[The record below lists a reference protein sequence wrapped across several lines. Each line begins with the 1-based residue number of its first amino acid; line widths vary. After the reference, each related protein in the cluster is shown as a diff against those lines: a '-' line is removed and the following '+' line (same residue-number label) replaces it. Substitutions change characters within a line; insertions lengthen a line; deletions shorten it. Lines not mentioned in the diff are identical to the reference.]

1 MKTGLTSSSS
11 SSSGTRSS
19 TTMEDRDS
27 CYFPGCRKDTNC
39 DCEICLASI
48 NATLDLMPMSIQ
60 KSALT
65 KISASSSSKL
75 RSSLERTPIS
85 YNQSILSTPKQQG
98 STFQP
103 ILITPPLKSTAKSFP
118 SLEKPIKKVEKKS
131 WVSRF
136 HLWKIFVGFCLIF
149 AVDSGFSWLVSEL
162 LQPTL
167 SPETVNFIGKQSWVG
182 RDLND
187 RLGFLQREL
196 AEAVSGKISSC
207 RSKDS
212 IWELNLE
219 DSLVVSRCKLYESM
233 AEEVSIWGWPLQTA
247 GLLSTG
253 FSSRSVTILSGRV
266 TEWPNGKIV
275 YSVRNSNSSTW
286 LLQRMSASA
295 VQLDSNTWVLEYR
308 RSSML
313 ESSILLFTA
322 MELLKNRLARVVAE
336 IEQQFW
342 VVPSSFVHQEFSTR
356 SEVCSSHP
364 T

>member
-60 KSALT
+60 KSSLT
-65 KISASSSSKL
+65 KISASSLSKL
-75 RSSLERTPIS
+75 RSSVERTPIS

-98 STFQP
+98 SSFQP

-118 SLEKPIKKVEKKS
+118 SLEKPIKKL
-131 WVSRF
+131 F
-136 HLWKIFVGFCLIF
+136 
-149 AVDSGFSWLVSEL
+149 
-162 LQPTL
+162 QPTL

-187 RLGFLQREL
+187 RLGFLQRNL
-196 AEAVSGKISSC
+196 GEAVPGKISSC

-266 TEWPNGKIV
+266 TEWPNGKLG

-308 RSSML
+308 RSSIL
-313 ESSILLFTA
+313 ENSRLLFTA
-322 MELLKNRLARVVAE
+322 MEFLKNRLARVVAE

-342 VVPSSFVHQEFSTR
+342 VVVPSSFVQQEYSTR
-356 SEVCSSHP
+356 SEVRSSPP

>member
-60 KSALT
+60 KSSLT

-85 YNQSILSTPKQQG
+85 YNQSILSTPKQG
-98 STFQP
+98 SNIQP
-103 ILITPPLKSTAKSFP
+103 FLITPPLKSTAKSFP
-118 SLEKPIKKVEKKS
+118 SLEKSIKKVGKKP
-131 WVSRF
+131 WVLRF
-136 HLWKIFVGFCLIF
+136 SLRKIFVGFCLIF
-149 AVDSGFSWLVSEL
+149 AADSWFSWLVSEL

-167 SPETVNFIGKQSWVG
+167 SPETVNYIGKQSWVG

-187 RLGFLQREL
+187 RLGFLQKKL
-196 AEAVSGKISSC
+196 GEAVSGKISSC

-212 IWELNLE
+212 IWELNQE
-219 DSLVVSRCKLYESM
+219 DWLVVSRCKLYESM

-253 FSSRSVTILSGRV
+253 YSSRSVTILSGRV
-266 TEWPNGKIV
+266 TEWPNGKLG
-275 YSVRNSNSSTW
+275 YLVRNSNSSTW
-286 LLQRMSASA
+286 SLRRMSASA
-295 VQLDSNTWVLEYR
+295 VHLDSNTWVLEYR
-308 RSSML
+308 RSSIL
-313 ESSILLFTA
+313 ENSRLVFTA
-322 MELLKNRLARVVAE
+322 VEFLKMRLARVVAE
-336 IEQQFW
+336 IEQQFS
-342 VVPSSFVHQEFSTR
+342 VVPSSFVQREYSTH
-356 SEVCSSHP
+356 SEICSSHP

>member
-60 KSALT
+60 KSSLT
-65 KISASSSSKL
+65 KISASSLSKL
-75 RSSLERTPIS
+75 RSSVERTPIS

-98 STFQP
+98 SSFQP

-118 SLEKPIKKVEKKS
+118 SLEKPIKK
-131 WVSRF
+131 R
-136 HLWKIFVGFCLIF
+136 
-149 AVDSGFSWLVSEL
+149 
-162 LQPTL
+162 
-167 SPETVNFIGKQSWVG
+167 N
-182 RDLND
+182 
-187 RLGFLQREL
+187 LG
-196 AEAVSGKISSC
+196 EAVPGKISSC

-266 TEWPNGKIV
+266 TEWPNGKLG

-308 RSSML
+308 RSSIL
-313 ESSILLFTA
+313 ENSRLLFTA
-322 MELLKNRLARVVAE
+322 MEFLKNRLARVVAE

-342 VVPSSFVHQEFSTR
+342 VVVPSSFVQQEYSTR
-356 SEVCSSHP
+356 SEVRSSPP